1 MYLNIKLLFWFCYTR
16 MVRAWSHSWSR
27 KAGLVQTGNDKN
39 RETYFRKG
47 IFIICYFILDMLFDK
62 DIYITGN
69 IIQEAFA
76 YCCCCCEL

>member
-27 KAGLVQTGNDKN
+27 KAGLVQTGYDKN
-39 RETYFRKG
+39 K
-47 IFIICYFILDMLFDK
+47 IFQKKTIFK
-62 DIYITGN
+62 DIYYIGN